1 MFMRIFTSIYT
12 LVFAALLFAVPSHAQ
27 SLELYGGY
35 SFTHAPVTFLQTA
48 ALCPFPG
55 CPTAANTQHL
65 NLNGWEVS
73 VASKVL
79 GPLALAAEY
88 SDTSGTHQGSNTHL
102 KTYLFGP
109 QLRFPGP
116 ISPFGHVLVGGAHES
131 VGSSTSPVFTA
142 ATTQNSFAATLGAGL
157 DLKLLPLLSL
167 RPIEID
173 YLLTHFNS
181 KTQNQPRFSA
191 GVVLRF

>member
-1 MFMRIFTSIYT
+1 MFMRIFASIFT
-12 LVFAALLFAVPSHAQ
+12 LVFAALLFATPSHAQ
-27 SLELYGGY
+27 KIELYGGY

-48 ALCPFPG
+48 PFCPFQG

-73 VASKVL
+73 AASKVL

-116 ISPFGHVLVGGAHES
+116 ISPFAHVLVGGAHES
-131 VGSSTSPVFTA
+131 VGSSTNPVFTA
-142 ATTQNSFAATLGAGL
+142 ATTQNGFAATLGAGL

-181 KTQNQPRFSA
+181 TTQNQPRFSA

>member
-1 MFMRIFTSIYT
+1 MRIFVSICT
-12 LVFAALLFAVPSHAQ
+12 LVFATFLFATPSRAQ
-27 SLELYGGY
+27 KLELYGGY
-35 SFTHAPVTFLQTA
+35 SFTHAPVKFLQTA

-73 VASKVL
+73 AALKVL
-79 GPLALAAEY
+79 GPLAFAAEY
-88 SDTSGTHQGSNTHL
+88 SDTSGSYQGSNTHL
-102 KTYLFGP
+102 KTYLMGP

-116 ISPFGHVLVGGAHES
+116 ISPFAHFLVGGAHES
-131 VGSSTSPVFTA
+131 VGSSSSPVFIA
-142 ATTQNSFAATLGAGL
+142 PTTQDGFAATLGAGL
-157 DLKLLPLLSL
+157 DLKVLPSISL

-173 YLLTHFNS
+173 YLFTHFNS
-181 KTQNQPRFSA
+181 QTQNQPRFSA

>member
-1 MFMRIFTSIYT
+1 MRIFVSIFT
-12 LVFAALLFAVPSHAQ
+12 LVFAIFLFAVPSHAQ
-27 SLELYGGY
+27 KLELYGGY
-35 SFTHAPVTFLQTA
+35 SFTHAPVKFLQTA

-73 VASKVL
+73 AALKVL
-79 GPLALAAEY
+79 GPLAFAAEY
-88 SDTSGTHQGSNTHL
+88 SDTSGSYQGSNTHL
-102 KTYLFGP
+102 KTYLMGP

-116 ISPFGHVLVGGAHES
+116 ISPFAHFLVGGAHES
-131 VGSSTSPVFTA
+131 VGSSSTPVFIA
-142 ATTQNSFAATLGAGL
+142 PTTQDGFAATLGAGL
-157 DLKLLPLLSL
+157 DLKVLPSISL

-173 YLLTHFNS
+173 YLFTHFNS
-181 KTQNQPRFSA
+181 TTQNQPRFSA

>member
-1 MFMRIFTSIYT
+1 MFMRIFVSASS
-12 LVFAALLFAVPSHAQ
+12 LVFAAILLATPSRAQ
-27 SLELYGGY
+27 KIELYGGY

-48 ALCPFPG
+48 ALCPFQG

-73 VASKVL
+73 AASKVL
-79 GPLALAAEY
+79 GPLAFAAEY

-116 ISPFGHVLVGGAHES
+116 IPPFPHFL
-131 VGSSTSPVFTA
+131 A
-142 ATTQNSFAATLGAGL
+142 AGPPHSFAPTPN
-157 DLKLLPLLSL
+157 PLF
-167 RPIEID
+167 PAP
-173 YLLTHFNS
+173 TPH
-181 KTQNQPRFSA
+181 T
-191 GVVLRF
+191 